1 MRYAGQRGMV
11 EPRLATGSL
20 GVGRRAR
27 DTEYGECVRPLLH
40 DEAGGHRDRFG
51 AKPADCGGAR
61 RDADAGE
68 SPRNPWVRGAVAF
81 AALGPPS
88 PFSVTAHSKGVT
100 GVFYVTAHSKGVST
114 HARTDARGDS
124 ERAAGTRTKGFS
136 RLAAVSA
143 CLPKRYYTQSWKRVK
158 GKAVPISFFW

>member
-1 MRYAGQRGMV
+1 MRYTGQRGMV
-11 EPRLATGSL
+11 EPRLAAGSL
-20 GVGRRAR
+20 GVGRRAW

-81 AALGPPS
+81 AVLAPPPPFFVLALFKEVPAVS
-88 PFSVTAHSKGVT
+88 FLTAH
-100 GVFYVTAHSKGVST
+100 
-114 HARTDARGDS
+114 
-124 ERAAGTRTKGFS
+124 
-136 RLAAVSA
+136 L
-143 CLPKRYYTQSWKRVK
+143 
-158 GKAVPISFFW
+158 

>member
-1 MRYAGQRGMV
+1 MRYTGQRGMV

-40 DEAGGHRDRFG
+40 DEAGGYRDRFG

-81 AALGPPS
+81 AALGPP
-88 PFSVTAHSKGVT
+88 PPPLFLRQNLKQRTTALCFT
-100 GVFYVTAHSKGVST
+100 
-114 HARTDARGDS
+114 
-124 ERAAGTRTKGFS
+124 S
-136 RLAAVSA
+136 RFKMLV
-143 CLPKRYYTQSWKRVK
+143 
-158 GKAVPISFFW
+158 

>member
-1 MRYAGQRGMV
+1 MRYTGQRGMV

-40 DEAGGHRDRFG
+40 DEAGGYRDRFG

-68 SPRNPWVRGAVAF
+68 SPRNPWVRSAVAF

-88 PFSVTAHSKGVT
+88 PLFCNCTILRS
-100 GVFYVTAHSKGVST
+100 F
-114 HARTDARGDS
+114 
-124 ERAAGTRTKGFS
+124 
-136 RLAAVSA
+136 
-143 CLPKRYYTQSWKRVK
+143 TQAPRNC
-158 GKAVPISFFW
+158 AF